1 MLSWA
6 VKTETAENTDQGP
19 KWLLSEIKDVAI
31 SYTAVKWA
39 WQSLLIMIVRN
50 NASAVTLLF
59 FLGKRVINDSGA
71 ENLTGLKQS
80 TDIVLVLCYLAVI
93 KYSRAI
99 SFCNKKI

>member
-31 SYTAVKWA
+31 SNTAVKWA

-50 NASAVTLLF
+50 NASAVLL
-59 FLGKRVINDSGA
+59 KYINDSGA

-80 TDIVLVLCYLAVI
+80 TDIVLVLIRILVNLCS
-93 KYSRAI
+93 K
-99 SFCNKKI
+99 

>member
-50 NASAVTLLF
+50 NASAV
-59 FLGKRVINDSGA
+59 NDSSA

-80 TDIVLVLCYLAVI
+80 TDIMLVL
-93 KYSRAI
+93 
-99 SFCNKKI
+99 N

>member
-50 NASAVTLLF
+50 NASAVLELLLF
-59 FLGKRVINDSGA
+59 IF
-71 ENLTGLKQS
+71 
-80 TDIVLVLCYLAVI
+80 
-93 KYSRAI
+93 
-99 SFCNKKI
+99 FF

>member
-31 SYTAVKWA
+31 SNTAVKWA

-50 NASAVTLLF
+50 NASAVF
-59 FLGKRVINDSGA
+59 Y
-71 ENLTGLKQS
+71 NLK
-80 TDIVLVLCYLAVI
+80 VI
-93 KYSRAI
+93 KMIVAP
-99 SFCNKKI
+99 KI

>member
-1 MLSWA
+1 MLSWT
-6 VKTETAENTDQGP
+6 VETETAENTNQGP

-50 NASAVTLLF
+50 NASAVIF
-59 FLGKRVINDSGA
+59 SFRVKYDSGA

-80 TDIVLVLCYLAVI
+80 TDIVLVKNINQCLA
-93 KYSRAI
+93 
-99 SFCNKKI
+99 

>member
-39 WQSLLIMIVRN
+39 WQSLLLMNVRN
-50 NASAVTLLF
+50 NASAVILIL
-59 FLGKRVINDSGA
+59 KYDSST

-80 TDIVLVLCYLAVI
+80 TDIVLFNL
-93 KYSRAI
+93 
-99 SFCNKKI
+99 

>member
-50 NASAVTLLF
+50 NASAVILF
-59 FLGKRVINDSGA
+59 YFLFLVLIKVINDSGA

-80 TDIVLVLCYLAVI
+80 TDIVLVFYL
-93 KYSRAI
+93 K
-99 SFCNKKI
+99 

>member
-31 SYTAVKWA
+31 SNTAVKWA

-50 NASAVTLLF
+50 NASAVLL
-59 FLGKRVINDSGA
+59 KYINDSGA

-80 TDIVLVLCYLAVI
+80 TDIVLVLIRILVTLCS
-93 KYSRAI
+93 K
-99 SFCNKKI
+99 